1 MKPKLLIVTSNP
13 MKFRELS
20 SKLDEF
26 FDCEQAVLDEPEIQ
40 GTSEE
45 ILNHK
50 VKKAYELFKQPLL
63 VDDVSV
69 HFDEL
74 GGFPGPYMK
83 DFFKHLT
90 PYEIGH
96 KFAGSRIKT
105 VCRLALCRGE
115 NDVLV
120 AEGIMCGDIVA
131 PKTEDYKDRHFDLFT
146 KADGT
151 DRPLIEFSAEEKNK
165 ISHRGR
171 AMEILLNLL
180 RAKS

>member
-1 MKPKLLIVTSNP
+1 MKSKLLIVTSNP
-13 MKFRELS
+13 MKFKELS
-20 SKLDEF
+20 SKLNEF
-26 FDCEQAVLDEPEIQ
+26 FDCEQAIFDEPEIQ

-50 VKKAYELFKQPLL
+50 VKRAYEVFKQPLL

-83 DFFKHLT
+83 DFFKHMT
-90 PYEIGH
+90 PYEIGN

-105 VCRLALCRGE
+105 VCRLALCHGE
-115 NDVLV
+115 GNTVV
-120 AEGIMCGDIVA
+120 AEGIMCGDIVT
-131 PKTEDYKDRHFDLFT
+131 PLQKDHGERHFDLFT
-146 KADGT
+146 MVDGT

-171 AMEILLNLL
+171 AMEKLLEIL
-180 RAKS
+180 KESK